1 MREIIILILSC
12 IPADDGPATV
22 VQGEGLLE
30 GVLEL
35 DVLEILVLVLL
46 LRGEDNLG
54 AAVGPDPGL
63 HLLLLLRR
71 LAVGF

>member
-1 MREIIILILSC
+1 MIIILVLSC

-22 VQGEGLLE
+22 VQGKGLLE

-54 AAVGPDPGL
+54 AAVRPDPGL